1 MLSLL
6 THLPASSVVVFSSLK
21 CESND
26 IIPLLKILQ
35 WFPIPWM
42 ESAIFCVIYRI
53 LQALALAH
61 LFSLISCHSPRRHLL
76 KSTYFPPTGHFSLD
90 PKSYQCPSFYLVA
103 LFYAHLEPTYL
114 PFNLRAFPSTPLPN
128 LKHLWSS
135 HCIVIICLYTTLFA
149 SL

>member
-6 THLPASSVVVFSSLK
+6 THLPASSIVVFSSLK
-21 CESND
+21 CESNH
-26 IIPLLKILQ
+26 IILLLKILQ

-42 ESAIFCVIYRI
+42 ESAIFWVIYKI
-53 LQALALAH
+53 LQGLAPAH
-61 LFSLISCHSPRRHLL
+61 LFSLISCHSPRLHLL
-76 KSTYFPPTGHFSLD
+76 KSIYFSPTGHFSLD
-90 PKSYQCPSFYLVA
+90 PKSYQCPSFYLVV

-114 PFNLRAFPSTPLPN
+114 PNLGAFPSTPLPN

-135 HCIVIICLYTTLFA
+135 HCIAIICLYTTLFT